1 MNDYSGYLGWEEV
14 QNKFSDL
21 ARLNSDVDMFRVNRN
36 EQDLQFMI
44 SKGVTFSVSNTPL
57 PISVRYS
64 TSELYW
70 DNIHQGNC
78 SMRVIVKLVPEPRR
92 RGGSPVDPDMLRNI
106 FANNQ
111 TAMMTTV
118 DLPNIESLS
127 NQGKAELIFSVLNST
142 GDDLTQTL
150 VNLISENI

>member
-1 MNDYSGYLGWEEV
+1 MNDYSGYVGWEEV
-14 QNKFSDL
+14 ESKFSDL
-21 ARLNSDVDMFRVNRN
+21 ARLNSDVDMFRVVRN

-57 PISVRYS
+57 LIAVRCS

-78 SMRVIVKLVPEPRR
+78 SMQVIVKLVPETRR

-111 TAMMTTV
+111 TAMMTAV
-118 DLPNIESLS
+118 DLPNIENLS
-127 NQGKAELIFSVLNST
+127 NQDKAELIFSVLNST